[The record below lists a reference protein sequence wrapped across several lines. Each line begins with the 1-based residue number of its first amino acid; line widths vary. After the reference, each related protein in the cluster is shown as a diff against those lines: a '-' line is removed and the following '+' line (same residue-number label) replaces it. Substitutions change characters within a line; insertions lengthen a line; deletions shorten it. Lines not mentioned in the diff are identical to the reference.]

1 MLTIYLSIFESY
13 LCVFLLLA
21 IDIIDRKKKYK
32 TRDRDKELKETIARD
47 KNKSTSNRKK
57 DWEIQEK
64 VEAIEYQKIYLT
76 RIIFYVLYVCSKLYS
91 LSFTLLYNKLQL
103 VFY

>member
-1 MLTIYLSIFESY
+1 LLTIYLSIFESY

-57 DWEIQEK
+57 D
-64 VEAIEYQKIYLT
+64 
-76 RIIFYVLYVCSKLYS
+76 
-91 LSFTLLYNKLQL
+91 
-103 VFY
+103 